1 MALNGYRSAED
12 RATRL
17 VMTRAGFVVAIR
29 IKPQHYEI
37 KQDGITFGFVTK
49 FKHWYAER
57 AGDKAFMGP
66 MGSGSHWP
74 QLTRQAAIEWL
85 MKNSRQDAGAA
96 PITLTPADRALADDI
111 ASVRKQ
117 PLEIQK

>member
-1 MALNGYRSAED
+1 MALSGFVSAED
-12 RATRL
+12 KATRL

-29 IKPQHYEI
+29 RRPQHYEI
-37 KQDGITFGFVTK
+37 RRDGATLGTVTK

-66 MGSGSHWP
+66 MGDGSRWP

-85 MKNSRQDAGAA
+85 VRN
-96 PITLTPADRALADDI
+96 TPYNA
-111 ASVRKQ
+111 
-117 PLEIQK
+117 